1 MFVYIF
7 NKLFKIPIKLQFK
20 KTEKNRK
27 KHTSSTTSYHKAE
40 LSKLSLPL
48 INPNL
53 PPATILNLQILTIL
67 HPTILQIIKINIRI
81 LTNLN
86 PPPSPHQVTQHHT
99 QLKLAQQLLNL
110 TFYLS
115 LRLNIFQRL
124 LILVVLSTMC
134 QTITLNKVSF
144 HLLNIC
150 R

>member
-7 NKLFKIPIKLQFK
+7 NKLFKIPKKLQFK
-20 KTEKNRK
+20 KTEKTEKNT
-27 KHTSSTTSYHKAE
+27 HHQQPFYT
-40 LSKLSLPL
+40 KLNYLFSLPL

-53 PPATILNLQILTIL
+53 PPTTILNLQILTIL

-99 QLKLAQQLLNL
+99 QLKLSQQLLHL
-110 TFYLS
+110 TLDLC

-124 LILVVLSTMC
+124 LILVILSTMC